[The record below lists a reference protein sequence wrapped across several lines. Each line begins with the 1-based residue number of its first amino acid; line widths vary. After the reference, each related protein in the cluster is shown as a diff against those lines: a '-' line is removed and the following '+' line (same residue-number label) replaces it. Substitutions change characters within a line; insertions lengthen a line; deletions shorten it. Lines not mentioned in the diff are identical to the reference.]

1 LKKKKNKYN
10 KIGGDMMQKFESF
23 YKREKKKKKKG
34 KDNKQVFSDSPT
46 YTMPEV
52 ISKKRKDY

>member
-1 LKKKKNKYN
+1 MP
-10 KIGGDMMQKFESF
+10 GFGSF
-23 YKREKKKKKKG
+23 YKGEKKKQKKG